1 MDLKKILIDFDQ
13 TKPHTKTLIENQL
26 KKVGPA
32 KIIMT
37 LWVIWKK
44 PIMRL
49 IELDSEDAKNAYDL
63 DDDITGDNYIKV
75 EMPFN
80 NLRTSFLRVVISMI

>member
-1 MDLKKILIDFDQ
+1 
-13 TKPHTKTLIENQL
+13 
-26 KKVGPA
+26 
-32 KIIMT
+32 
-37 LWVIWKK
+37 
-44 PIMRL
+44 MRL
-49 IELDSEDAKNAYDL
+49 IELESEDAKNAYDL

>member
-80 NLRTSFLRVVISMI
+80 KLRTSFLRVVISMI

>member
-1 MDLKKILIDFDQ
+1 MILIDFDR

-26 KKVGPA
+26 KEVGPA